1 MNNPRNKIFV
11 SVTTAMGE
19 VADDPVDI
27 YWLSKQFYKLQL
39 KHCDILTEMVI
50 LVKLWLKL
58 RQYPAIHTN
67 YSLSK
72 DLHYLKLE
80 SFKSIQ

>member
-39 KHCDILTEMVI
+39 KHCDILTEMV
-50 LVKLWLKL
+50 LTETFKLEL
-58 RQYPAIHTN
+58 RQCPAIHTN
-67 YSLSK
+67 YS
-72 DLHYLKLE
+72 
-80 SFKSIQ
+80 SISN